1 MPIMP
6 WFAWGNSS
14 GETGG
19 KKWKSGKHEWRERRA
34 AVSGK
39 AVSSEP
45 RSPQGPRSSEQP
57 PTRSAVLPRLSRVCS
72 AALWIFAPQTSRP
85 FSYNPCRVSR
95 CVSMP
100 RGRKCRREIF
110 FFFFIFL
117 SPFCDS
123 QMWVARGGE
132 PASGSRPRRGR
143 SCCWWEGGR
152 PERLARSEMLHCCL
166 LPFPPARR
174 RRDFNHLRARR
185 KSMGGIRLIS
195 TCLMYGESSVARP
208 YWYKRSH

>member
-57 PTRSAVLPRLSRVCS
+57 PTRSVVLPRLSRVCS

-110 FFFFIFL
+110 FFFFFPS
-117 SPFCDS
+117 SPPFVTARCELRVEEN
-123 QMWVARGGE
+123 QPAVRVRGGAAAAADE
-132 PASGSRPRRGR
+132 R
-143 SCCWWEGGR
+143 EGGQR
-152 PERLARSEMLHCCL
+152 GSHGARCCTAAYFR
-166 LPFPPARR
+166 FPP
-174 RRDFNHLRARR
+174 L
-185 KSMGGIRLIS
+185 GGDATLTICVREKNQWVELD
-195 TCLMYGESSVARP
+195 LFQRV
-208 YWYKRSH
+208 